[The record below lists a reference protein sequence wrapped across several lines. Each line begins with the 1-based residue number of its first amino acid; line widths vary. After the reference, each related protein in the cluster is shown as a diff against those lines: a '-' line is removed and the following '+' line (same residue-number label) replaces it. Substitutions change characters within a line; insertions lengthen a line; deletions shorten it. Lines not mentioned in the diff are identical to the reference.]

1 VDLPAPPK
9 KHSVV
14 VEQNAAGGQPITRI
28 ENNIEATEVASA
40 TSNEEPKFVS
50 QGCQTERS
58 MMASNHSGTNTTET
72 SNANNK
78 EGKKHVSL
86 EVKRERK
93 AAKTLAIVTGAFI
106 ACWLPFFILAL
117 FMAIFKSWQFNYHMV
132 GFFQWLG
139 WFNSTLNP
147 IIYTIFSPEFR
158 TAFKRILCGKSHVL
172 NHRPRHLQ

>member
-1 VDLPAPPK
+1 MIWIFQVTKKVENPTVVDLPAPPK

-78 EGKKHVSL
+78 EGENLASL
-86 EVKRERK
+86 GIVPRAILFGKNTQYDQK
-93 AAKTLAIVTGAFI
+93 WPKLSQMTKIVTNDQI
-106 ACWLPFFILAL
+106 V
-117 FMAIFKSWQFNYHMV
+117 KSAEKCQKKN
-132 GFFQWLG
+132 Q
-139 WFNSTLNP
+139 
-147 IIYTIFSPEFR
+147 
-158 TAFKRILCGKSHVL
+158 
-172 NHRPRHLQ
+172 

>member
-1 VDLPAPPK
+1 MKLIFQVTKKVENPTVVDLPAPPK

-58 MMASNHSGTNTTET
+58 MMASNHSGTNTTES

-78 EGKKHVSL
+78 EGENLASL
-86 EVKRERK
+86 GIVPR
-93 AAKTLAIVTGAFI
+93 AI
-106 ACWLPFFILAL
+106 L
-117 FMAIFKSWQFNYHMV
+117 F
-132 GFFQWLG
+132 
-139 WFNSTLNP
+139 
-147 IIYTIFSPEFR
+147 
-158 TAFKRILCGKSHVL
+158 GK
-172 NHRPRHLQ
+172 NTQYDQK